1 LEGKEL
7 ARTTACVALAARRGF
22 VLLKAHNQLMTKLGG
37 HVQAAAAGVL
47 AVDEAGVA

>member
-1 LEGKEL
+1 LERKEL
-7 ARTTACVALAARRGF
+7 ACTTACVALAARRGF
-22 VLLKAHNQLMTKLGG
+22 VPLKAYQLLTKVGG

>member
-1 LEGKEL
+1 
-7 ARTTACVALAARRGF
+7 
-22 VLLKAHNQLMTKLGG
+22 LKAHQLLTKVGG